1 MYAKWDNGIML
12 VAEEATQGYKP
23 MITTE
28 PPEAP
33 EGYHAA
39 FYWLEESEAF
49 VQTWEIVPTID
60 DVDDSEALRILLGV
74 EE

>member
-1 MYAKWDNGIML
+1 MYMRFADGLLWT
-12 VAEEATQGYKP
+12 ATEPTEGYKP
-23 MITTE
+23 VTMTE

-39 FYWLEESEAF
+39 FYWKEENEAF
-49 VQTWEIVPTID
+49 VQTWEIVPTVD
-60 DVDDSEALRILLGV
+60 DVDDSEALNILLGV